1 MVRTR
6 FRLGQLQYSIVAD
19 RFVSAAT
26 KLFDRIE
33 KYNPNQP
40 RISAGSPEGGQWTT
54 SNGSRVAG
62 KWNSANYAKCE
73 AQYESDILQCRMMLW
88 NPFCEDQ
95 ALSRRTACMK
105 DLPIPP
111 FFHTGDAR

>member
-1 MVRTR
+1 MIVRTR
-6 FRLGQLQYSIVAD
+6 LRLRQIQYSIVAD
-19 RFVSAAT
+19 KLVRSARE
-26 KLFDRIE
+26 LFDRIE
-33 KYNPNQP
+33 KYNPDQP
-40 RISAGSPEGGQWTT
+40 RVPAGSPDGGQWT

-62 KWNSANYAKCE
+62 QWNPENYAKCE
-73 AQYESDILQCRMMLW
+73 LQYERDILQCRMMPW